1 MLDSFWR
8 YLWMINVFLLW
19 KQGEH
24 VYNQQIFLGEKVS
37 SHFEFHFYSCE
48 VDKPCGE
55 FMTSRRNSHRF
66 RDWGIWRAFGNSFG
80 NDMMVTAMFLYYVR
94 QDTRLQYLKTIHAY
108 LVLVVIC
115 FLQRFIQQWGSC
127 FNCFLQ
133 RLWESKSMFHF
144 LQHVCCW
151 FHRIQNHWSQVS
163 NLRHAPS
170 PKACIFFHCRFV
182 FNLLP

>member
-1 MLDSFWR
+1 MFTT
-8 YLWMINVFLLW
+8 N
-19 KQGEH
+19 
-24 VYNQQIFLGEKVS
+24 IFLGEKVW

-48 VDKPCGE
+48 VEQTCGE
-55 FMTSRRNSHRF
+55 FMKSRQNSHRF